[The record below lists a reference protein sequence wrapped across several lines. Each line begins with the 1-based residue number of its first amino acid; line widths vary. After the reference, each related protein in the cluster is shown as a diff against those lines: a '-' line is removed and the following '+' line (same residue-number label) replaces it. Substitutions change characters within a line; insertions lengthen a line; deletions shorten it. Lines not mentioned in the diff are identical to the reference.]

1 MMKAKTKTGIA
12 AARPILRES
21 NKVLWITVTALFMAI
36 NIIFATMGI
45 PVPGGAIYLCDVAIC
60 TAAMLLDPLGAFAV
74 GGIGSF
80 LGDMFFY
87 PSAMFVT
94 LVVHGLQAV
103 VISLLVHSYKSG
115 KPRFRRSLSALLLG
129 GVIMVVGY
137 TLGKAYVYGNCTLWF
152 AIVSAPYDILQ
163 TTVGI
168 ILALLLCYRGRLF
181 EAFQRITTRDRA

>member
-12 AARPILRES
+12 TARPILRES

-181 EAFQRITTRDRA
+181 ETFQRITTRDRA